1 MFAST
6 ASVHSW
12 VFTSSPK
19 GNLVTLKQSCPLH
32 PPQPLASTDLSASPW
47 IYLLMDISHARNHAI
62 CDFLHLYLLLL
73 STVSSRFINVTATVP
88 IPPFMSRVTPSLNAQ
103 PSLGPFIPRWVFGL
117 FPSSDRCER
126 LWYDCCLQHLSDA
139 CFFGLC
145 CHVAMLC
152 LTFGWTVRPVSGPRG
167 CKVESISPYPRF
179 SIFCLFVCV
188 LLDLIIRILVNMMQ
202 HFIVV
207 LVSIYLM
214 LYMWS
219 IFFMC
224 LLAIYMAFL
233 VKCRFGFFARF

>member
-1 MFAST
+1 M
-6 ASVHSW
+6 
-12 VFTSSPK
+12 
-19 GNLVTLKQSCPLH
+19 LLH
-32 PPQPLASTDLSASPW
+32 
-47 IYLLMDISHARNHAI
+47 H
-62 CDFLHLYLLLL
+62 
-73 STVSSRFINVTATVP
+73 
-88 IPPFMSRVTPSLNAQ
+88 LNAQ

-117 FPSSDRCER
+117 FPSSDRCEG
-126 LWYDCCLQHLSDA
+126 LWYDRCLQHLSE
-139 CFFGLC
+139 CLFPVLWGLC

-152 LTFGWTVRPVSGPRG
+152 LTFWWTVRP
-167 CKVESISPYPRF
+167 F
-179 SIFCLFVCV
+179 SIPTVAGGRVHFSLPSLFYFSACLFCV